1 MDYNIIL
8 NFLVKNPNAKEKPKA
23 PSPLAM
29 MIIDYSIHAVLSA
42 NSSNSE
48 KTSVASISQSELNN
62 IFKMA
67 HKKPDALA
75 EVLKEL
81 YYFVI
86 DKEDSSKAYAFKDI
100 QYDGNFL
107 TITFG
112 DEFMKYLNE
121 LPDALKRPFM

>member
-1 MDYNIIL
+1 
-8 NFLVKNPNAKEKPKA
+8 
-23 PSPLAM
+23 M

-48 KTSVASISQSELNN
+48 KPAVASISQSELSN
-62 IFKMA
+62 ILKMA

-81 YYFVI
+81 YFFVI